1 MPSSTNVFTSQN
13 IIIGLL
19 AFLSVNAIL
28 NFQFNLN
35 FFRNPPSITDVITD
49 DKLKINI
56 LTFSSVFLSIKSN

>member
-1 MPSSTNVFTSQN
+1 MPSSTNVFTNQN